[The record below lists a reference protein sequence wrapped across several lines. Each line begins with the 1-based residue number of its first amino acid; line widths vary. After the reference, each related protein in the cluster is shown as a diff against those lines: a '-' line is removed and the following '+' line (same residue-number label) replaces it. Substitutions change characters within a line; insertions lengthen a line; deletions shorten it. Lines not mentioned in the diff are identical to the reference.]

1 MPTPVDITAVQRP
14 DLGAIAYEYML
25 EADQRGFIA
34 LMLLPIFEVLMNS
47 AQYPI
52 IPLEAF
58 LKLQETARGARGK
71 YNRSDYK
78 FEFGNYACKE
88 NGWEEVIDDREAA
101 LYARY
106 FDAEEV
112 GTKRA
117 VDVILRGQEARVA
130 AKVFNVSNITNT
142 ADVAIAWNTPATAV
156 PRANVYAAKMALRA
170 ATGLE
175 PNVGASSK
183 KVFDTVML
191 TAEIRDALKYTNP
204 IEIGGYEAQRRIL
217 AQYLGLDNIFVAG
230 AMKDTADKGLSAS
243 LSDIWD
249 DEYFGLF
256 RISSGGSDLRE
267 PCLGR
272 TFLWTAQSP
281 QNIVTESYRDE
292 SVRGNVIRVRQ
303 DTDEAFVFTGAGYLL
318 GNIIHP

>member
-1 MPTPVDITAVQRP
+1 MQPTDITAVNRP

-34 LMLLPIFEVLMNS
+34 LLLLPIFEVMQQS

-52 IPLEAF
+52 IPLESL
-58 LKLQETARGARGK
+58 LKLEETSRAARGK

-78 FEFGNYACKE
+78 FDFGNYSCKE
-88 NGWEEVIDDREAA
+88 NGWEEVVDDREAA

-112 GTKRA
+112 ATKRA
-117 VDVILRGQEARVA
+117 IDIILRGQEARVA
-130 AKVFNVSNITNT
+130 AKVFNVSNITAT
-142 ADVAIAWNTPATAV
+142 ADVSIAWNTPSTAV
-156 PRANVYAAKMALRA
+156 PRANIYAAKMALRA
-170 ATGLE
+170 ATGIE
-175 PNVGASSK
+175 PNIGACSK

-217 AQYLGLDNIFVAG
+217 AQYFGLDNILVGG
-230 AMKDTADKGLSAS
+230 AMKDSADKGIAAS
-243 LSDIWD
+243 LADIWD

-256 RISSGGSDLRE
+256 RVSTGGPDLRE

-272 TFLWTAQSP
+272 TFLWTGQSP

-292 SVRGNVIRVRQ
+292 TVRGTVIRVRQ

>member
-1 MPTPVDITAVQRP
+1 MPTPTDITAVQRP
-14 DLGAIAYEYML
+14 DLGSIAYEYLL

-34 LMLLPIFEVLMNS
+34 LMLLPIFEVMMQS
-47 AQYPI
+47 AQYPV
-52 IPLEAF
+52 IPLEAL
-58 LKLQETARGARGK
+58 LKLEETARAARGK

-78 FEFGNYACKE
+78 FDFGNYSCME
-88 NGWEEVIDDREAA
+88 NGWEEVVDDREAA
-101 LYARY
+101 LYSRY

-112 GTKRA
+112 ATKRA
-117 VDVILRGQEARVA
+117 IDILLRGQEARVA
-130 AKVFNVSNITNT
+130 AKVFNTSNVTNT
-142 ADVAIAWNTPATAV
+142 ANVSTEWNTASSAT
-156 PRANVYAAKMALRA
+156 PRANIYAAKMALRA
-170 ATGLE
+170 ATGIE
-175 PNVGASSK
+175 PNVGACSK

-217 AQYLGLDNIFVAG
+217 AQYFGLDNILVGG
-230 AMKDTADKGLSAS
+230 AMKDSADKGITAS
-243 LSDIWD
+243 LADIWD

-256 RISSGGSDLRE
+256 RVSTGGQDLRE

-272 TFLWTAQSP
+272 TFLWTGQSP

-292 SVRGNVIRVRQ
+292 TVRGTVIRVRQ